1 MNATTIHES
10 EIVTRSIARWGS
22 AAAAIIF
29 GVTFVTD
36 RALSWHIISPQVV
49 QIGLIVAMFAFY
61 ALAWTKRLEV
71 LGCVIALVS
80 MIAAYV
86 VYMAL
91 FDLMDNPPP
100 SLWFLA
106 VGAPALFHLVAIVL
120 HRFTKAAQNP
130 S

>member
-1 MNATTIHES
+1 
-10 EIVTRSIARWGS
+10 
-22 AAAAIIF
+22 
-29 GVTFVTD
+29 
-36 RALSWHIISPQVV
+36 
-49 QIGLIVAMFAFY
+49 
-61 ALAWTKRLEV
+61 
-71 LGCVIALVS
+71 